1 MRQAPPNDRRSFTLT
16 DGTLLTKPEYDL
28 RDRDDPPP
36 NLPEQ
41 TCSDGMTADYYE
53 LPKGVSELEELILQ
67 RNMNHQI
74 GTIFSS
80 CYRYGL
86 VDHSSQLREAK
97 KIMFYSLAEVCRLIN
112 QERTIQ
118 ALVSFADLFKAV
130 RNLISTATRLNND
143 KR

>member
-1 MRQAPPNDRRSFTLT
+1 MT
-16 DGTLLTKPEYDL
+16 DDTLLTPPVYDL

-41 TCSDGMTADYYE
+41 TRSDGITADYYE

-80 CYRYGL
+80 CYRYGR
-86 VDHSSQLREAK
+86 VPHSAELREAK
-97 KIMFYSLAEVCRLIN
+97 KILFYSLAEVCRVLN
-112 QERTIQ
+112 EDRDMDAQ
-118 ALVSFADLFKAV
+118 VSFPNLFQTV
-130 RNLISTATRLNND
+130 RNLLP
-143 KR
+143 KE